1 MSERIHEK
9 KGKEER
15 SEKKGKEEIPSL
27 SMKIRKKECK
37 IKDWKTLK

>member
-9 KGKEER
+9 KGKERER

-27 SMKIRKKECK
+27 SMKIRKRNAK
-37 IKDWKTLK
+37 